1 MSTDPIRSLVQIASG
16 ITELTVTRA
25 TETARDLAALVGL
38 DEDLTSQKLATRVS
52 RIAEELRQAA
62 ADNHRQLV
70 ELIRSEV
77 ERSLARADLAKVADL
92 DAARTSMATL
102 MAQMEDLRTRM
113 LAFVPSVPGVSAPAD
128 GSAAPAPRTE
138 HAPEAVSPSSGRRRP
153 PRRTFAGSSEAP
165 AATKK
170 AATKK
175 TTAKK
180 AATKKTPAKKTTTKK
195 TPAKKTTAKKATAAK
210 AATKKTTAKKAA
222 E

>member
-16 ITELTVTRA
+16 ITELTMTRA

-165 AATKK
+165 AATTKK

-180 AATKKTPAKKTTTKK
+180 AATKKTPAKKTT
-195 TPAKKTTAKKATAAK
+195 AKKTTAKK